1 MAGPKRLSS
10 AGAKILGGLT
20 EFRDALKEGVKIDER
35 FTVRTVELDLH
46 PRSYGADDV
55 KNIRNML
62 GLSQAL
68 FAKFLGV
75 DLGTIRGWEQG
86 KNPPSSMACRFMDE
100 IRNSPEHWKDRLNQV
115 IKTKGRPKVVS

>member
-10 AGAKILGGLT
+10 AGAKIVGGLT
-20 EFRDALKEGVKIDER
+20 EFRDALKEGAKIDER

-46 PRSYGADDV
+46 PHSYGADDV
-55 KNIRNML
+55 KGIRNLL

-75 DLGTIRGWEQG
+75 DLGTVRSWEQG
-86 KNPPSSMACRFMDE
+86 KNPPSPMACRFMDE
-100 IRNSPEHWKDRLNQV
+100 IRNSPDHWKGRLNQA
-115 IKTKGRPKVVS
+115 IKTKSRPKVVS